1 MEEYSKNCNE
11 LVWLQAI
18 KDIHLLLIV
27 VSLVAIDV
35 VFFSVWVGKDPFL
48 AEILTFEDQIRKAPD
63 QDVFIIPALY
73 QCSCRY
79 KTYFLVILFAYKGL
93 QLFFGLFLAWETR
106 KVNIPALNDS
116 KYIGMSVYNVFVLSI
131 ICFIVMLAFEESMY
145 YKAPYAILAL
155 CLIVATTVTLLL
167 VFIPKIFQ
175 FYRDDEAQGTAVFGN
190 LDLMEGQNRSNCK
203 GTQTDYEFP
212 GSKGNEGLCLSDE
225 MSQKPKEARVGTAQ
239 NPQTNIQAEGSLKTT

>member
-1 MEEYSKNCNE
+1 M
-11 LVWLQAI
+11 
-18 KDIHLLLIV
+18 
-27 VSLVAIDV
+27 
-35 VFFSVWVGKDPFL
+35 
-48 AEILTFEDQIRKAPD
+48 
-63 QDVFIIPALY
+63 FIIPALY

-131 ICFIVMLAFEESMY
+131 ICFIVMLAFDESMY

-167 VFIPKIFQ
+167 VFIPKVNQAVSFQ
-175 FYRDDEAQGTAVFGN
+175 E
-190 LDLMEGQNRSNCK
+190 
-203 GTQTDYEFP
+203 
-212 GSKGNEGLCLSDE
+212 
-225 MSQKPKEARVGTAQ
+225 
-239 NPQTNIQAEGSLKTT
+239 